1 MTPCRHPARQLR
13 HARGGARHAKPVA
26 RRRGNVLPG
35 SGSSAPRNGLLHG
48 AGSASG
54 AGTDFA
60 CILALQERG
69 ASRASATGVPDQPA
83 ALSAPVG
90 PRGND
95 TMTTT
100 DIGILLI
107 VLCVLLW
114 AIMAALHR
122 HTVQMKALQAQLD
135 ELLGASRSISLR
147 GTDANVLGR
156 NDHGESRAVH
166 ASGEK
171 RA

>member
-1 MTPCRHPARQLR
+1 
-13 HARGGARHAKPVA
+13 
-26 RRRGNVLPG
+26 
-35 SGSSAPRNGLLHG
+35 
-48 AGSASG
+48 
-54 AGTDFA
+54 
-60 CILALQERG
+60 
-69 ASRASATGVPDQPA
+69 
-83 ALSAPVG
+83 
-90 PRGND
+90 
-95 TMTTT
+95 MTTT

-135 ELLGASRSISLR
+135 ELLDASPRKR
-147 GTDANVLGR
+147 PRTTEADVLGR
-156 NDHGESRAVH
+156 SDYGEPRAVH

>member
-1 MTPCRHPARQLR
+1 
-13 HARGGARHAKPVA
+13 
-26 RRRGNVLPG
+26 
-35 SGSSAPRNGLLHG
+35 
-48 AGSASG
+48 
-54 AGTDFA
+54 
-60 CILALQERG
+60 
-69 ASRASATGVPDQPA
+69 
-83 ALSAPVG
+83 
-90 PRGND
+90 
-95 TMTTT
+95 MTTT

-135 ELLGASRSISLR
+135 ELLGARQGKTSRTAE
-147 GTDANVLGR
+147 GDAPGRSDHDKPRVL
-156 NDHGESRAVH
+156 H

>member
-1 MTPCRHPARQLR
+1 
-13 HARGGARHAKPVA
+13 
-26 RRRGNVLPG
+26 
-35 SGSSAPRNGLLHG
+35 
-48 AGSASG
+48 
-54 AGTDFA
+54 
-60 CILALQERG
+60 
-69 ASRASATGVPDQPA
+69 
-83 ALSAPVG
+83 
-90 PRGND
+90 
-95 TMTTT
+95 MTTT

-156 NDHGESRAVH
+156 NDHGDPRAVH
-166 ASGEK
+166 AQGEK